1 MKNEEFEKITK
12 LVELK
17 NELIRKITNLEFYKS
32 KDSFVFSNVSNAL
45 NDEEKGKEPES
56 AFASVCVKHKKELYD
71 FIKKMCDEE
80 ETAISKQ
87 IDEIDKKLENIKI
100 IFN

>member
-17 NELIRKITNLEFYKS
+17 NELIRKITNISFYKTEES
-32 KDSFVFSNVSNAL
+32 YIFPNIGNAL
-45 NDEEKGKEPES
+45 YDEENGKEPES

-71 FIKKMCDEE
+71 FIKKLCDEE
-80 ETAISKQ
+80 EAAISKE

-100 IFN
+100 IF